1 VQTGK
6 LEERF
11 AALFPQVTVGTG
23 SDISVNAQF
32 KGRFWLNSSQKF
44 LVRRFSYFAQKQEN

>member
-11 AALFPQVTVGTG
+11 AALFPQVTVGTAR
-23 SDISVNAQF
+23 DIPVNAQL
-32 KGRFWLNSSQKF
+32 KGVFLLNSSQKF